1 MNEMNSLDMEVNALL
16 KEKNMLENELFKF
29 PERPRTLNEI
39 KMKKEKNERI
49 KNIEDRVNQIKMRIR
64 MLNN

>member
-1 MNEMNSLDMEVNALL
+1 MNSLDMELNALL

-39 KMKKEKNERI
+39 KMKKEKNER
-49 KNIEDRVNQIKMRIR
+49 RPRC
-64 MLNN
+64 